1 MQTERLYT
9 YDDYLKID
17 DDNRYELIG
26 GELILVPAPKTIHQR
41 IIRRLIKYLGDFVD
55 GNNMGEVLLAPTDV
69 LLSEKEKPQPDI
81 FFISKERLN
90 IIKEQHIAGAPD
102 LVIEI
107 LSPSTASRDRVEKS
121 KMYYTHGVKEYWLVD
136 PEIETAEILT
146 PGEKYWQI
154 DGTYNNKATLH
165 SPFLTG
171 LEINLKDIFAGLT
184 SYKG

>member
-136 PEIETAEILT
+136 PEIETVEILT

-165 SPFLTG
+165 SPLLTG